1 MWYSLSIQIKT
12 DDRQNIT
19 ELLLKMA
26 LCTHKLSIIKCTT
39 RVFTPV
45 FCVVHV
51 VQCLCS
57 AFWIIV
63 FPPFDHCIVC
73 PSSYDVWLLPPLL
86 SSNISNIIISTT
98 ILSWCTLK
106 INMQLGQYRKGNSI
120 SDLIIFYNKRLLH
133 GIFHIGPGISPR
145 LPYQARQRSW
155 SADTS
160 NDMQKMSCHNL
171 FITYFTLTFFKHSLL
186 YCSKDL
192 WTDKL
197 RKKILI
203 LPLLNL

>member
-145 LPYQARQRSW
+145 LPIKPDSEAG
-155 SADTS
+155 ALIPVTIC
-160 NDMQKMSCHNL
+160 KKCHVIIYLLHISHWL
-171 FITYFTLTFFKHSLL
+171 FSSILFYIAAKIFELTNCEK
-186 YCSKDL
+186 
-192 WTDKL
+192 
-197 RKKILI
+197 
-203 LPLLNL
+203 